1 MLDYRKWNRMKKR
14 GRLVKL
20 ALWVIFIFMV
30 AAVMYI
36 SFQNGEESKA
46 AGKQLLATFTG
57 IKDSEKLYGEG
68 QRDELMYLL
77 RQSGR
82 VLAFLSIGIV
92 GTLAVHVTCVK
103 WGWFLKTVI
112 AAAVLLPI
120 ACFTERMKIYI
131 PSRHYSY
138 EEMLISIAAAMAGLL
153 VVSLPLLLLR
163 MVKGLSN
170 LKTTTGTG

>member
-1 MLDYRKWNRMKKR
+1 MKKKR
-14 GRLVKL
+14 WL
-20 ALWVIFIFMV
+20 AELILWGMFILMV

-57 IKDSEKLYGEG
+57 IKDSEKLYGQG

-82 VLAFLSIGIV
+82 VLAFLAIGMV
-92 GTLAVHVTCVK
+92 GTLTIHVT
-103 WGWFLKTVI
+103 FLKTVI
-112 AAAVLLPI
+112 AAAILLPI

-153 VVSLPLLLLR
+153 IVSLFLLLVR
-163 MVKGLSN
+163 MIKGLSH
-170 LKTTTGTG
+170 LKTTADAG

>member
-1 MLDYRKWNRMKKR
+1 MKKKR
-14 GRLVKL
+14 WL
-20 ALWVIFIFMV
+20 AELILWGMFSFMV
-30 AAVMYI
+30 AAGMYI

-57 IKDSEKLYGEG
+57 IKDSEKLYGQG

-82 VLAFLSIGIV
+82 VLAFLAIGMV
-92 GTLAVHVTCVK
+92 GTLTIHVTCVK
-103 WGWFLKTVI
+103 CGWFLKTVI

-153 VVSLPLLLLR
+153 IVSLFLLLVR
-163 MVKGLSN
+163 MIKGLSH
-170 LKTTTGTG
+170 LKTTADAG